1 MELDTGASATI
12 IHKSMGTYVLAL
24 KPVERTN
31 IKLCSYSGTKFL
43 LLEKLRFKLRIV
55 TEKQYW
61 WKWWSSVDGS

>member
-24 KPVERTN
+24 KPVERG
-31 IKLCSYSGTKFL
+31 ISSYAVIPGTKFL
-43 LLEKLRFKLRIV
+43 LLEKLMFKLRIV